1 MDKKTIEA
9 KESEFSEL
17 HARMDGDKDLCYGKS
32 FKMLTAD
39 DQEMPKVRNVTL
51 PDAKMFA
58 RKTISVITAANQQVV
73 VEGEDLKDKETTLIE
88 EFTKDA
94 YLEAD
99 NRLAKRGIVGMF
111 PYQVEKSCARGH
123 LAARCLVR
131 VEEKQIVMDIL
142 PLDARY
148 FIYDLGIDGF
158 IWAAYKTTR
167 SKARIQ
173 QEYSIDIASD
183 KETVWDVWENNGNTI
198 FIGEEVVTKPNP
210 YKYIPFVWQMTP
222 AGYMFGDSD
231 NAGHE
236 GESIFE
242 LSRDIFPQM
251 NITATVLQT
260 LNVKAIKPDY
270 QYESEKGTQAKKPEK
285 PPYGEGTVVPV
296 DKEMGYKLFPIADIH
311 AATRLFYAMFEGR
324 LQRAT
329 MAATD
334 LGNLTFP
341 LSGQAIRDLSQKDDL
356 ILPRLHTLGAFYQQL
371 SRMIIKQYQMWGIK
385 AELGEE
391 GYRRTYNPKDLNGEY
406 TIKYRYFST
415 SPMEKLANYSVAN
428 AAGKLISDETKRRD
442 ILKLEDP
449 DGEATKVR
457 AELAEKLDP
466 AIALYRLAGSLID
479 EDKSLEARLVA
490 ERLVMVLRQRQMG
503 GEGIQPPEAE
513 PEKKELPPLLGKGG
527 GTPKSEAPESEEKLI
542 REEPF
547 KEPEEKV

>member
-1 MDKKTIEA
+1 MDKKTIEE
-9 KESEFSEL
+9 KESEFSAL
-17 HARMDGDKDLCYGKS
+17 HSRMDGDKDLCYGKA
-32 FKMLTAD
+32 FKMLTAEG
-39 DQEMPKVRNVTL
+39 QEMPRVRNVTL

-73 VEGEDLKDKETTLIE
+73 VEGEHLKDKETTLIE
-88 EFTKDA
+88 EFTEDA

-99 NRLAKRGIVGMF
+99 NRLAKRGITGMF

-123 LAARCLVR
+123 LAARCLAR
-131 VEEKQIVMDIL
+131 VEKKKLIMDIL

-148 FIYDLGIDGF
+148 FIYDLGVDGF

-167 SKARIQ
+167 SKARIK
-173 QEYSIDIASD
+173 QEYGIDIASD
-183 KETVWDVWENNGNTI
+183 KEIVWDVWENNGNTI
-198 FIGEEVVTKPNP
+198 FIGEEVRTKPNP
-210 YKYIPFVWQMTP
+210 YKYIPFIWQMTP

-242 LSRDIFPQM
+242 LSRDVFPQM
-251 NITATVLQT
+251 NMTATVLQT

-270 QYESEKGTQAKKPEK
+270 QYESAEGTKAKKPEK
-285 PPYGEGTVVPV
+285 APYGEGTVVPV

-356 ILPRLHTLGAFYQQL
+356 VLPRLQALAMFYQQL
-371 SRMIIKQYQMWGIK
+371 SRMIIKQYQQWGIK

-391 GYRRTYNPKDLNGEY
+391 GHRRIYNPKDLNGEY

-428 AAGKLISDETKRRD
+428 AAGNMLSDETKRRD

-449 DGEATKVR
+449 DGEVTKVR

-479 EDKSLEARLVA
+479 EDKPIEAKLVSERLVA
-490 ERLVMVLRQRQMG
+490 LLRQRQMG
-503 GEGIQPPEAE
+503 MEGIQPLGEEVRKPES
-513 PEKKELPPLLGKGG
+513 KELASLLGKGG
-527 GTPKSEAPESEEKLI
+527 TPARASPENEERLI
-542 REEPF
+542 EPF
-547 KEPEEKV
+547 KEPEEKE

>member
-1 MDKKTIEA
+1 MDKKTIEE
-9 KESEFSEL
+9 KESEFGEL
-17 HARMDGDKDLCYGKS
+17 HARMDGDKDLCYGKA

-39 DQEMPKVRNVTL
+39 GQEMPRVRNVTL

-73 VEGEDLKDKETTLIE
+73 VESEDLKDKETTLVE
-88 EFTKDA
+88 EFTEDA

-131 VEEKQIVMDIL
+131 VEKKQLVMDIL

-148 FIYDLGIDGF
+148 FIYELGVDGF
-158 IWAAYKTTR
+158 IWVAYKTTR
-167 SKARIQ
+167 SKARIK
-173 QEYSIDIASD
+173 QEYGKDINTD
-183 KETVWDVWENNGNTI
+183 KETIWDVWEKDGNTI

-210 YKYIPFVWQMTP
+210 YKYIPFVWQMVP

-242 LSRDIFPQM
+242 LSRDVFPQM

-270 QYESEKGTQAKKPEK
+270 QYESEQGTKAKKPEK

-356 ILPRLHTLGAFYQQL
+356 VLPRLQALAMFYQQL
-371 SRMIIKQYQMWGIK
+371 SRMIIKQYQQWGLK

-391 GYRRTYNPKDLNGEY
+391 GHRRTYNPKDLNGEY

-428 AAGKLISDETKRRD
+428 AAGVLISDETKRRD

-490 ERLVMVLRQRQMG
+490 ERLIMVLRQRQMG
-503 GEGIQPPEAE
+503 GEQVLPQEE
-513 PEKKELPPLLGKGG
+513 KKPEKKDLLPLMKG
-527 GTPKSEAPESEEKLI
+527 GTPAKGEAPESEEKI
-542 REEPF
+542 TEPF
-547 KEPEEKV
+547 KEPEETE